1 MRGTSIDL
9 IGGGLAGALMAGLLA
24 RRGFRVTIYE
34 RRADL
39 RLTDVGGG
47 RSINLALAERGLDAL
62 RRAGIERE
70 VLANAVM
77 MRGRCVHAR
86 DGSTRLLRYGRDDS
100 EVIWSIN
107 RGRLNG
113 LLLDFAERCGATIHF
128 RQRVERIDC
137 TNHRLH
143 IVDERDGSERVVTST
158 LAIGCD
164 GAGSAV
170 RDAIGREI
178 DLGERFEPL
187 GHGYKELEIPPAE
200 GGGFRLERN
209 ALHIWPRGH
218 YMAIALPN
226 TEGSFT
232 VTLFLPNTGPHPSF
246 ESVCDPAGAR
256 ALFAAEFADALPLM
270 PDLDQDFAANPV
282 GALGTLRVDQW
293 HLRGEALILGDA
305 AHPIVPFHGQGMN
318 CAFEDCAE
326 LDALLGGEDDWA
338 QVFAEFQR
346 RRKPNADAI
355 ADMAVENY
363 LEMRDRVDDA
373 DFLRQRAL
381 EAELA
386 ERLPERF
393 VPRYAMVTFRR
404 IPYAVAR
411 ARGETQA
418 GILRELLEGH
428 ADADFDADSIDWAR
442 ARELIEARLP
452 PID

>member
-1 MRGTSIDL
+1 MRGTPVIVV
-9 IGGGLAGALMAGLLA
+9 GGGLAGALMGGLMA
-24 RRGFRVTIYE
+24 RRGFDVEVHE
-34 RRADL
+34 RRGDL
-39 RLTDVGGG
+39 RRSDIGGG

-62 RRAGIERE
+62 RKAGIERE

-113 LLLDFAERCGATIHF
+113 LLLDFAESCGATVRF
-128 RQRVERIDC
+128 NQRAESIDFA
-137 TNHRLH
+137 TNNIRM
-143 IVDERDGSERVVTST
+143 VDEATGSVRDIVGGVV
-158 LAIGCD
+158 IGCD

-170 RDAIGREI
+170 RAAMAREV

-187 GHGYKELEIPPAE
+187 GHGYKELEIPPAAD
-200 GGGFRLERN
+200 GGFRIEPN
-209 ALHIWPRGH
+209 ALHIWPRGG

-232 VTLFLPNTGPHPSF
+232 VTLFLPATGPHPSF
-246 ESVCDPAGAR
+246 ETVRRAAEGR
-256 ALFAAEFADALPLM
+256 ALFESEFGDALPLM
-270 PDLDQDFAANPV
+270 PELEQDFAANPV
-282 GALGTLRVDQW
+282 GALGTLRVDRW
-293 HLRGEALILGDA
+293 HLGGQALLMGDA

-326 LDALLGGEDDWA
+326 LDALLDDASDWPA
-338 QVFAEFQR
+338 LFEAFQR

-363 LEMRDRVDDA
+363 LEMRDRVDDD
-373 DFLRQRAL
+373 DFLLQRAL

-386 ERLPERF
+386 ARFPARF

-404 IPYAVAR
+404 IPYATAQ
-411 ARGETQA
+411 ARGAVQA
-418 GILRELLEGH
+418 EILRELLDGH
-428 ADADFDADSIDWAR
+428 APGQLDADRIDWAH
-442 ARELIEARLP
+442 ALTIIETRLP
-452 PID
+452 PMV

>member
-1 MRGTSIDL
+1 
-9 IGGGLAGALMAGLLA
+9 MAGLLA
-24 RRGFRVTIYE
+24 RRGFKVTIYE
-34 RRADL
+34 RRGDL
-39 RLTDVGGG
+39 RRTGAGGG

-62 RRAGIERE
+62 RKAGIENE

-86 DGSTRLLRYGRDDS
+86 DGTTRLLRYGRNDN

-113 LLLDFAERCGATIHF
+113 LLLDFAERSGATIHF
-128 RQRVERIDC
+128 QQRVDNIDF
-137 TNHRLH
+137 TTKRMR
-143 IVDERDGSERVVTST
+143 IVDENDGTERT
-158 LAIGCD
+158 LASAIVIGCD
-164 GAGSAV
+164 GAGSALRV
-170 RDAIGREI
+170 AMGREI

-187 GHGYKELEIPPAE
+187 GHGYKELEIPPTSE
-200 GGGFRLERN
+200 GGFRIERN
-209 ALHIWPRGH
+209 ALHIWPRGG

-232 VTLFLPNTGPHPSF
+232 VTLFLPNAGVHPSF
-246 ESVCDPAGAR
+246 ETVRDPEAAR
-256 ALFAAEFADALPLM
+256 ALFAEDFPDALPLM
-270 PDLDQDFAANPV
+270 PELEVDFAANPV
-282 GALGTLRVDQW
+282 GMLGTTRIAQW

-326 LDALLGGEDDWA
+326 LDRLLESESESESKPDSDWCA
-338 QVFAEFQR
+338 VFAEFQR

-355 ADMAVENY
+355 ADMAIENY

-381 EAELA
+381 EALLA
-386 ERLPERF
+386 ERFPARF

-404 IPYAVAR
+404 IPYATAQ
-411 ARGETQA
+411 ARGEVQLA
-418 GILRELLEGH
+418 IMGELLAGH
-428 ADADFDADSIDWAR
+428 GHGEFDIAAIDWER
-442 ARELIEARLP
+442 ARTQIERRLTP
-452 PID
+452 LD